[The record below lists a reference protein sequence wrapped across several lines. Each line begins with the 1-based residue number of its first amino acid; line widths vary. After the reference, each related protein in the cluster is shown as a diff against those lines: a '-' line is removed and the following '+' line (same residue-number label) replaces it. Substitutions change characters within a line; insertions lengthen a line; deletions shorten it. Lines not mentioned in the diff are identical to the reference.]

1 MSRVMPHTLVFVR
14 GLHSVMQMYAKLNKL
29 EATVKRT
36 IDFFFLN
43 YHFLENVLN
52 SR

>member
-1 MSRVMPHTLVFVR
+1 MFHVMPHTLVFVR

-29 EATVKRT
+29 EATVKGN

-43 YHFLENVLN
+43 FHFLENVLN
-52 SR
+52 SK